1 MSKIT
6 ESSLFQ
12 LTLVR
17 FREFLREPEAIFWV
31 FLFPILLA
39 GGLGLAFKNR
49 PPDVLKIG
57 AATAQLVS
65 ALSADKGLTAA
76 LMNEAAGTQALRNG
90 RIVLYVSG
98 AGTTSSMKFDDTN
111 PEARTARLLADRAL
125 QRAAGAKDAVQVKD
139 EMVREPGSRYIDFV
153 VPGLLGMNLMG
164 SGIWGL
170 GFTIVD
176 ARRRKLLKRLVAS
189 PMPRWQYLM
198 SFLFSRLIMLVFEVA
213 ALVGSAALVFGV
225 PLRGGIGQL
234 AILCLLSALSF
245 SCLGLLIASQARTIE
260 AASGLM
266 NLVMLPMWVL
276 SGVFFS
282 PDKFPAAFQPF
293 IRLLPLT
300 AVIDALR
307 SNMLQG
313 QPLTAM
319 SWQLAVISG
328 WLVVGFLLA
337 LRLFKWR

>member
-49 PPDVLKIG
+49 PPEVLKIG
-57 AATAQLVS
+57 AATEQLIA
-65 ALSADKGLTAA
+65 ALSADKGLNAA

-98 AGTTSSMKFDDTN
+98 AGSASSMKFDDTN

-245 SCLGLLIASQARTIE
+245 SCL
-260 AASGLM
+260 
-266 NLVMLPMWVL
+266 
-276 SGVFFS
+276 
-282 PDKFPAAFQPF
+282 
-293 IRLLPLT
+293 
-300 AVIDALR
+300 
-307 SNMLQG
+307 
-313 QPLTAM
+313 
-319 SWQLAVISG
+319 
-328 WLVVGFLLA
+328 
-337 LRLFKWR
+337 